1 MKIVRLAAPP
11 CGHQPLAYSVA

>member
-11 CGHQPLAYSVA
+11 CGHQPRAYSVA